1 MNNFRHRNLYNVFVK
16 QNHTGFR
23 SAKEFETAFK
33 EVMKPNISS
42 NKYNTEYLQKLD
54 KEMQKFNGKV
64 LVGDGTETN
73 SEMTTGT
80 KITKKSGQGA
90 SKNRGGSPGPD
101 ELDEAATFEDGQ
113 PRPATADAEPHA
125 DDDANEEEI
134 AAREAAKKNQDS
146 PLKHLFKDADG

>member
-1 MNNFRHRNLYNVFVK
+1 
-16 QNHTGFR
+16 
-23 SAKEFETAFK
+23 
-33 EVMKPNISS
+33 MKPNISS
-42 NKYNTEYLQKLD
+42 NKYNAEYLQKLD

-80 KITKKSGQGA
+80 KNTKKSSQGA
-90 SKNRGGSPGPD
+90 SKARPASPGPD

-113 PRPATADAEPHA
+113 PQRPGTAD
-125 DDDANEEEI
+125 DAKGDEDETNEEEI
-134 AAREAAKKNQDS
+134 AAREAAKKNQES